1 MINYMMKMTESRNSK
16 CLHSALKRTR
26 FAALIL
32 GGAML
37 TGCISASS
45 IDVPTQEPAV
55 IEDRAVVD
63 GEALPLPD
71 EPRLNVETLD
81 DNRAISPVVSRL
93 LASAQQLKR
102 AKDWDGASGALER
115 ALRIEPRNASLWAS
129 LAEIKFEQK
138 EWKGALQLAAK
149 SNALSGEDA
158 TLRRRNWYLMANA
171 HEALGDFASAQRFRD
186 KLN

>member
-1 MINYMMKMTESRNSK
+1 MMKMTESRNSK
-16 CLHSALKRTR
+16 CLHSTLKRTR
-26 FAALIL
+26 FAVLIL

-149 SNALSGEDA
+149 SNALSGGDA